1 LVFTISKWLVQ
12 FCIHTKSTKIMKAI
26 FLTNT
31 NEPLVIREV
40 ATPVPFADQIL
51 IKLAYSALNHRDV
64 WIQKGKYS
72 GPKSGLILGSDGFG
86 TVTDVGADVDS
97 AWIGKE
103 VIINPS
109 HDWGDNPAAFG
120 ADFKILGNPEPGTFA
135 EFICVDQK
143 YVHEK
148 PAHLTGIEA
157 AALPLAGVT
166 TYRALFTRAGLKA
179 GERVLVTGIGAGTAL
194 LALQYAKAA
203 GATVYV
209 TSGSQ
214 EKIDRAIALG
224 AISGFNYKEQN
235 WTNEAKEMAGGFDV
249 IVDSASGNGF
259 GNLIDVAKPGGRI
272 VFFGG
277 TDGPI
282 GNIVPNK
289 VFWRNLSILGTTMGT
304 LQDFEDML
312 AFTEKHRI
320 KPIVDQVYG
329 ELADAQEAFDRMHLG
344 KQFGKIVLT
353 NQ

>member
-1 LVFTISKWLVQ
+1 
-12 FCIHTKSTKIMKAI
+12 MKAV

-31 NEPLVIREV
+31 NEPLVIKEV
-40 ATPVPFADQIL
+40 ATPAASANQIL

-64 WIQKGKYS
+64 WIQKGKYA

-86 TVTDVGADVDS
+86 TVTEVGADVDS
-97 AWIGKE
+97 SWIGKE

-135 EFICVDQK
+135 EFISVDQK
-143 YVHEK
+143 YVHAK
-148 PAHLTGIEA
+148 PAHMTGIEA
-157 AALPLAGVT
+157 AGLPLAGVT
-166 TYRALFTRAGLKA
+166 TYRALFTRAALKS
-179 GERVLVTGIGAGTAL
+179 GEKVLVTGIGAGTAL
-194 LALQYAKAA
+194 LALQYALAA

-214 EKIDRAIALG
+214 EKIDKAIGLG
-224 AISGFNYKEQN
+224 AVAGFNYKAQN
-235 WTNEAKEMAGGFDV
+235 WPNAAKEATGGFDV

-277 TDGPI
+277 TDGAI

-289 VFWRNLSILGTTMGT
+289 VFWRNISILGTTMGT
-304 LQDFEDML
+304 LQDFDDML
-312 AFTEKHRI
+312 AFTEKHKI
-320 KPIVDQVYG
+320 KPIIDNVYPA
-329 ELADAQEAFDRMHLG
+329 LADAQEAFDHMHLG

>member
-1 LVFTISKWLVQ
+1 
-12 FCIHTKSTKIMKAI
+12 MKAV

-31 NEPLVIREV
+31 NEPLVIRDV
-40 ATPVPFADQIL
+40 TTPTPSANQIL

-64 WIQKGKYS
+64 WIQKGKYA

-86 TVTDVGADVDS
+86 TVVETGADVNAS
-97 AWIGKE
+97 WFGKE

-135 EFICVDQK
+135 EFISVDQK

-148 PAHLTGIEA
+148 PSHLTGIEA

-166 TYRALFTRAGLKA
+166 TYRALFTRAGLKP
-179 GERVLVTGIGAGTAL
+179 GEKVLVTGIGAGTAL
-194 LALQYAKAA
+194 LALQYAIAA

-209 TSGSQ
+209 TSSSQ
-214 EKIDRAIALG
+214 EKINKARGLG
-224 AISGFNYKEQN
+224 AVDGFNYKEEN
-235 WTNEAKEMAGGFDV
+235 WTNDAKDATGGFDV

-277 TDGPI
+277 TDGTI

-320 KPIVDQVYG
+320 KPIVDKVYPQ
-329 ELADAQEAFDRMHLG
+329 LANAQEALDYMHLG